1 MSISKIKTGSITTD
15 AITEAK
21 VADGAIENE
30 HINSNVITGH
40 TELAEAAAGTD
51 ILLVYDASA
60 GTLKKIQASNV
71 GLQAPA
77 VTSVSPTS
85 ALSGDGTGN
94 YTFTITGSGYIASA
108 VPTLITNGGASV
120 SFDSFTI
127 DSSTQI
133 TAVITKSS
141 LTNANEPYDVK
152 VTIAGALSAT
162 LENQINVDQ
171 SPIFNTASGSVGTF
185 PEQSTISTIDIE
197 AYDPDSA
204 GNVTFE
210 LQSGS
215 LPTGLSASTVHENGV
230 SKYRITGTLTTDQS
244 SFVTTNFTLRA
255 VDAASNTS
263 SRAFSISEVP
273 SGVESFTSS
282 GTFSVPTG
290 ITTVNVLVVAG
301 GAAGGTHHGAG
312 GGAGGLIFIPSYSVT
327 PGGTISVTV
336 GCGGGQ
342 PNNYPAPDNP
352 GGQPGAA
359 GQDSVFGTLT
369 AKGGGGG
376 GAAVSPTGRLG
387 VPGGSGGGAAAP
399 GPGIAGGS
407 ATQPTQPGQSG
418 AYGFGNDGGD
428 SNPSQT
434 SGGGGGAGA
443 AGANAGPTGGPG
455 GAGKAYTI
463 ADGTTPVYYAG
474 GGAGSGY
481 DGASG
486 GSGGQGGG
494 GNGGAQ
500 NEDSFPARQ
509 GGANK
514 GGGGGGADRGPGPTG
529 AGGAGGKG
537 IVIVSY

>member
-21 VADGAIENE
+21 VADNAIENE
-30 HINSNVITGH
+30 HLNANVITGQS
-40 TELAEAAAGTD
+40 ELAEAAAGTD
-51 ILLVYDASA
+51 VLLVYDASA

-85 ALSGDGTGN
+85 VTSGDGTGN
-94 YTFTITGSGYIASA
+94 YTFTITGSGYVASA

-133 TAVITKSS
+133 TGVIAKSS
-141 LTNANEPYDVK
+141 LTTANEPYDVK
-152 VTIAGALSAT
+152 VTTAGALSAT

-171 SPIFNTASGSVGTF
+171 SPIFNTASGSVGSF

-215 LPTGLSASTVHENGV
+215 LPAGLSATTVHENGV

-244 SFVTTNFTLRA
+244 SFTTTNFTLRA

-263 SRAFSISEVP
+263 SRAFSISEAP

-290 ITTVNVLVVAG
+290 ITTVDVLVVAG
-301 GAAGGTHHGAG
+301 GAAGGTHHGGG
-312 GGAGGLIFIPSYSVT
+312 GGAGGLIFVPNYSVT

-352 GGQPGAA
+352 GGQQGAA

-376 GAAVSPTGRLG
+376 AAAVANPRDGL
-387 VPGGSGGGAAAP
+387 PGGSGGGAAGP
-399 GPGIAGGS
+399 GPATGGP

-418 AYGFGNDGGD
+418 AYGFGNAGG
-428 SNPSQT
+428 NNTPAEA

-443 AGANAGPTGGPG
+443 VGGNGAATGGPG
-455 GAGKAYTI
+455 GAGRAYTI

-474 GGAGSGY
+474 GGGGAYYQTGS
-481 DGASG
+481 A

-494 GNGGAQ
+494 GDGGAQ
-500 NEDSFPARQ
+500 NEDNFPSRQ
-509 GGANK
+509 GAANK